1 LTTEGFETMDD
12 LPNPAE
18 FLTGLRDQVLAGTT
32 VYGAPDSPTAKAKLA
47 DLDAQLIVLERA
59 GDFVPPKPTNLVDQ
73 YAQQRL
79 NSEFS
84 GDPGTPFNELIQANI
99 NSRVAALTTAGE
111 RDIAEARDAVAKS
124 LGERASEVSFR
135 HSAYDVTKGRL
146 PSGDEIHKALMAEA
160 ETAVRAFVSD
170 PAEARRQLQAI
181 GADRQLLELFA
192 SKGRAMAAYTERKK
206 ALGV

>member
-1 LTTEGFETMDD
+1 LTTEGFKTMDD

-47 DLDAQLIVLERA
+47 DLEAKLQVLERA
-59 GDFVPPKPTNLVDQ
+59 GDYTPPKPTTLVDQ

-79 NSEFS
+79 NSEFPS
-84 GDPGTPFNELIQANI
+84 DPATPFNELAQQNI
-99 NSRVAALTTAGE
+99 DSRVAALTAAGE

-124 LGERASEVSFR
+124 LGERASEVSIR
-135 HSAYDVTKGRL
+135 HSMYDPAKGRL
-146 PSGDEIHKALMAEA
+146 PWGGEIHKALMAEA
-160 ETAVRAFVSD
+160 ETAVRAFVSN
-170 PAEARRQLQAI
+170 PTEARRQLNAI

-192 SKGRAMAAYTERKK
+192 SKGRAMAAYTARRQQ
-206 ALGV
+206 LGI